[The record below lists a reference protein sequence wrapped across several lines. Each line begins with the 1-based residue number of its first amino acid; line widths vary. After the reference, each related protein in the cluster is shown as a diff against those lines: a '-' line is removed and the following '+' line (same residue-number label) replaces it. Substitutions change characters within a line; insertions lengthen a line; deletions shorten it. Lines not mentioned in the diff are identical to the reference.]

1 MLVFVLVFRVQKKK
15 EEEARQEEERK
26 RLEVEAYAKSLV
38 PDGYLLVE
46 CRKYAVSVVED
57 IEDVISSTSAK
68 IMGSVLGGMEAEEAL
83 YQDLNS
89 TRPSPTDLI
98 QVCSIS
104 VYYIVKYY
112 ITLLAVSLGN

>member
-1 MLVFVLVFRVQKKK
+1 MLVLVFRVQKKK

-38 PDGYLLVE
+38 PDGYILVE

-57 IEDVISSTSAK
+57 IEDVISSTGAK

-89 TRPSPTDLI
+89 TRPSPMDLI
-98 QVCSIS
+98 QVCCI
-104 VYYIVKYY
+104 I
-112 ITLLAVSLGN
+112 L